1 MDSIKRGVYFMDGKQ
16 ELKSSL
22 LWDEAT
28 DAWKYFSNS
37 PHAVVSGLYRTIPTL
52 YRGISIIENE
62 CQNVPF
68 SVFNKSGEEID
79 NTNDWQN
86 TVGFL
91 PNPRRLFGTVSQSL
105 DRHGQAYLLKEQNR
119 AGIVKSLKWMAQSN
133 IEPIFQP
140 ETGELV
146 RFDRTVGSRT
156 IPLQPKEV
164 LYFWLVDSD
173 VEQAPPES
181 WPLRAALQAAGV
193 LHHLDEF
200 MNAYFK
206 SGAIRPMMIMA
217 KGMPATEER
226 ERMETWFQKRLMSI
240 KNAFAVKV
248 FNSDTIEA
256 KQIGDGLDQL
266 QNQELTADQRQDVA
280 MALGIPQAILFANSA
295 NYATAQSD
303 KKNFY
308 DMTVVPRCELIAEI
322 LNDQILTAMG
332 YTIWPSPESLDIY
345 KEDEQAR
352 SSSLQQITSAGVP
365 LLMAMDILGYDLTE
379 EQRKE
384 LEEAEAKKEE
394 QAELM
399 QEAQL
404 QATEEKP
411 GEKEEVKR
419 EFGSDAERRAAF
431 ANMAEEEEGGDSRPY
446 SERVQAKENYTDW
459 QGREGKSRE
468 RIMGGN
474 MTPGEAEII
483 ELNQNA
489 SGAILDRDIKDKTA
503 RDTFL
508 SANLMVENKKPM
520 RSALTSYRLTR
531 SGMDIRE
538 QYFRV
543 KERIARYGKSLD
555 NPDALAELK
564 RWRRSC
570 HEALRKG
577 KPLPVDWIPEYIPA
591 ERVVQIADALKVAT
605 DADGIK
611 AAFEE
616 EAIPLP
622 EEWPDLSA
630 QLKRAVDLL
639 EAVRAD

>member
-1 MDSIKRGVYFMDGKQ
+1 MDTIKRGVYFMDGKQ

-68 SVFNKSGEEID
+68 SIFNKSGEEID
-79 NTNDWQN
+79 NTQDWQN
-86 TVGFL
+86 IVGFL

-119 AGIVKSLKWMAQSN
+119 AGIVKSLKWMAASN
-133 IEPIFQP
+133 IEPNFK
-140 ETGELV
+140 ENTGELIDFT
-146 RFDRTVGSRT
+146 RSVGSQT
-156 IPLQPKEV
+156 IHLPVKDV

-226 ERMETWFQKRLMSI
+226 KRMETWFQKRLMSI

-280 MALGIPQAILFANSA
+280 LALGIPQTILFANSA

-322 LNDQILTAMG
+322 MNSQILEAMG

-379 EQRKE
+379 EQRAE
-384 LEEAEAKKEE
+384 LEKAEEEKKKKEE
-394 QAELM
+394 EMA
-399 QEAQL
+399 AQL
-404 QATEEKP
+404 QQQPQPGEKQPGKEPPEAKGAPVGHEFYGNQWVEGSGGGGSNYEIGKTPDLGAGQLTIYKINDASNLAKDYRAFVIARDGNEILATEESAFHTDIIKGAHP
-411 GEKEEVKR
+411 GADE
-419 EFGSDAERRAAF
+419 DAYVR
-431 ANMAEEEEGGDSRPY
+431 
-446 SERVQAKENYTDW
+446 
-459 QGREGKSRE
+459 
-468 RIMGGN
+468 
-474 MTPGEAEII
+474 
-483 ELNQNA
+483 
-489 SGAILDRDIKDKTA
+489 
-503 RDTFL
+503 
-508 SANLMVENKKPM
+508 
-520 RSALTSYRLTR
+520 
-531 SGMDIRE
+531 
-538 QYFRV
+538 FRV
-543 KERIARYGKSLD
+543 SGGTIGTDSQL
-555 NPDALAELK
+555 
-564 RWRRSC
+564 WRRS
-570 HEALRKG
+570 
-577 KPLPVDWIPEYIPA
+577 YY
-591 ERVVQIADALKVAT
+591 
-605 DADGIK
+605 
-611 AAFEE
+611 
-616 EAIPLP
+616 
-622 EEWPDLSA
+622 
-630 QLKRAVDLL
+630 
-639 EAVRAD
+639 

>member
-1 MDSIKRGVYFMDGKQ
+1 MDTIKRGVYFMDGKQ

-28 DAWKYFSNS
+28 DAWKYYSNA

-62 CQNVPF
+62 VQNIPF

-79 NTNDWQN
+79 NTQDWQN

-91 PNPRRLFGTVSQSL
+91 PNPRRVIGTVSQSL

-119 AGIVKSLKWMAQSN
+119 AGIVKSLKWMAASN
-133 IEPIFQP
+133 IEPIFRE

-146 RFDRTVGSRT
+146 RFDRAVGSRT
-156 IPLQPKEV
+156 ISLQPKEV

-217 KGMPATEER
+217 KGMPAPEER

-280 MALGIPQAILFANSA
+280 LALGIPQTILFANSA
-295 NYATAQSD
+295 NYATSQSD

-322 LNDQILTAMG
+322 LNSQILEAMG
-332 YTIWPSPESLDIY
+332 YTIWPSPESLDVY

-394 QAELM
+394 QAEQM
-399 QEAQL
+399 AEQL
-404 QATEEKP
+404 QQQPEEEKP
-411 GEKEEVKR
+411 G
-419 EFGSDAERRAAF
+419 D
-431 ANMAEEEEGGDSRPY
+431 EEEEKPAPF
-446 SERVQAKENYTDW
+446 QAKAVD
-459 QGREGKSRE
+459 
-468 RIMGGN
+468 
-474 MTPGEAEII
+474 
-483 ELNQNA
+483 
-489 SGAILDRDIKDKTA
+489 D
-503 RDTFL
+503 
-508 SANLMVENKKPM
+508 
-520 RSALTSYRLTR
+520 
-531 SGMDIRE
+531 
-538 QYFRV
+538 
-543 KERIARYGKSLD
+543 
-555 NPDALAELK
+555 PDALAELK

-577 KPLPVDWIPEYIPA
+577 KPLPVDWIPEYIPV
-591 ERVVQIADALKVAT
+591 ERAVQIADMLKIAT

-611 AAFEE
+611 AAFNGHEE
-616 EAIPLP
+616 EPIPLP
-622 EEWPDLSA
+622 EEWPDLA
-630 QLKRAVDLL
+630 GQLKRACDLL
-639 EAVRAD
+639 ESVKE

>member
-1 MDSIKRGVYFMDGKQ
+1 MDSIKRGVFFVDGKQ

-22 LWDEAT
+22 LWDDAT
-28 DAWKYFSNS
+28 DAWKYYSNA

-68 SVFNKSGEEID
+68 AVFNKSGEEVD
-79 NTNDWQN
+79 NTQDWQN

-91 PNPRRLFGTVSQSL
+91 PNPRRVIGTVSQSL

-119 AGIVKSLKWMAQSN
+119 AGIVKSLKWMAASN

-140 ETGELV
+140 ETGELM
-146 RFDRTVGSRT
+146 RFDRSVGSRT
-156 IPLQPKEV
+156 ISLQTKDV

-217 KGMPATEER
+217 KGMPAEEER
-226 ERMETWFQKRLMSI
+226 QRMETWFQQRLMAL
-240 KNAFAVKV
+240 KNAFKVRV
-248 FNSDTIEA
+248 FNADTIEA

-322 LNDQILTAMG
+322 LNDQILTVMG

-365 LLMAMDILGYDLTE
+365 LLMAMDILGYDLTK
-379 EQRKE
+379 EQRAD

-394 QAELM
+394 QAEQM
-399 QEAQL
+399 AEQL
-404 QATEEKP
+404 QQQPEEEKP
-411 GEKEEVKR
+411 Q
-419 EFGSDAERRAAF
+419 
-431 ANMAEEEEGGDSRPY
+431 EEE
-446 SERVQAKENYTDW
+446 
-459 QGREGKSRE
+459 
-468 RIMGGN
+468 
-474 MTPGEAEII
+474 
-483 ELNQNA
+483 
-489 SGAILDRDIKDKTA
+489 
-503 RDTFL
+503 
-508 SANLMVENKKPM
+508 KP
-520 RSALTSYRLTR
+520 APF
-531 SGMDIRE
+531 
-538 QYFRV
+538 Q
-543 KERIARYGKSLD
+543 KKSLD
-555 NPDALAELK
+555 DPDALAELK

-577 KPLPVDWIPEYIPA
+577 KPLPVDWIPEYVPA
-591 ERVVQIADALKVAT
+591 ERAAQIADMLKTAT
-605 DADGIK
+605 DGDGIK
-611 AAFEE
+611 AAFERD

-622 EEWPDLSA
+622 EEWPGLA
-630 QLKRAVDLL
+630 EQLKRAVDLL
-639 EAVRAD
+639 EAVSAD